1 MSIQTELT
9 RITNAKAAIKAA
21 VEGKG
26 VTVPDGTLLD
36 GMASLIESIEA
47 GGGSSWTDS
56 YSAFA
61 TGTFTPTENSKE
73 VTINTGIPFDSS
85 NYLSQFL
92 MIWREPDMT
101 TVSGLYIGIIRAASK
116 ANSGTHMGVIVGSS
130 AGTNVAEPLQKS
142 GSSYPTIGDSVWSI
156 TGISSTAISFRGGKS
171 YRWLLL
177 GALK

>member
-9 RITNAKAAIKAA
+9 RITNAKAAIVAA

-47 GGGSSWTDS
+47 GGGSSSTDS

-61 TGTFTPTENSKE
+61 TGTFTPTENSTE
-73 VTINTGIPFDSS
+73 VVINTGIPFDSY
-85 NYLSQFL
+85 NHLSQFL

-101 TVSGLYIGIIRAASK
+101 AVSGFYIGIIRAMSK
-116 ANSGTHMGVIVGSS
+116 TNSGTNMGIIVGSIS
-130 AGTNVAEPLQKS
+130 GTNGAVQLKKTN
-142 GSSYPTIGDSVWSI
+142 SSYPTIGDSVWSI
-156 TGISSTAISFRGGKS
+156 TGISPTSISFKGGKS